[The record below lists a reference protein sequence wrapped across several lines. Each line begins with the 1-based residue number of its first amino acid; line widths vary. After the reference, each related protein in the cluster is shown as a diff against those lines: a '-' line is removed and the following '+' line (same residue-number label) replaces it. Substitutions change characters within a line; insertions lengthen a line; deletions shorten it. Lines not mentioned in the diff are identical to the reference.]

1 VVAVL
6 WGSERGWRIPVPRQQ
21 CMQFVVLGSPRD
33 DPLQD
38 IGEIGQWL
46 DAVELAALD
55 QGIGD
60 RPTAGSSV
68 RAGAIVLGF

>member
-1 VVAVL
+1 MP
-6 WGSERGWRIPVPRQQ
+6 IPRQQ
-21 CMQFVVLGSPRD
+21 CMQLVVLGSPGD

-38 IGEIGQWL
+38 IGEIGERI

-60 RPTAGSSV
+60 RPTAGSGV
-68 RAGAIVLGF
+68 GASE

>member
-1 VVAVL
+1 
-6 WGSERGWRIPVPRQQ
+6 
-21 CMQFVVLGSPRD
+21 MQLVVLGSPGD

-60 RPTAGSSV
+60 RPTAGSGV
-68 RAGAIVLGF
+68 GASE

>member
-1 VVAVL
+1 
-6 WGSERGWRIPVPRQQ
+6 
-21 CMQFVVLGSPRD
+21 MKFVVLGSPGD

-38 IGEIGQWL
+38 IGEIGERI

-60 RPTAGSSV
+60 RPPAGSGV
-68 RAGAIVLGF
+68 GAGE